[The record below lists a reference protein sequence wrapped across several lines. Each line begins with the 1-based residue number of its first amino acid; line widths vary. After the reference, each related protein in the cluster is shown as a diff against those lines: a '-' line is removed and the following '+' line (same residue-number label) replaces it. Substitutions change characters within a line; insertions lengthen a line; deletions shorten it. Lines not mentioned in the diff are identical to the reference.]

1 MRTAVVSNH
10 GVPAGRLS
18 ELNDGTFRFGYF
30 DAYVVERLPPVSL
43 TLPLRSE
50 PYESPVLFPFFAGLL
65 TEGATR
71 RLQEQLFRVD
81 ERDDFGLLLATG
93 QDTIGSVSVEAESTE

>member
-18 ELNDGTFRFGYF
+18 ELDDGTFRFRYF
-30 DAYVVERLPPVSL
+30 DVYVHEKLPAVSL
-43 TLPLRSE
+43 TLPLRAE
-50 PYESPVLFPFFAGLL
+50 PYDSPVLFAFFAGLL
-65 TEGATR
+65 TEGAAR

-93 QDTIGSVSVEAESTE
+93 QDTIGSVSVDVERAG